1 MTPQEAKK
9 FLDEQKAQ
17 GHSDEE
23 ILAVLYSMFID
34 DSINIDQ
41 LEALVGAM
49 GYRLTEEFKNM
60 SPEDQKTKGWGE
72 EEAEEDKPA
81 EGAEAP
87 KEEDKT
93 EPAQEAP
100 AKEEEKT
107 EPAQEAPKN
116 DDNEEEEA
124 KKLFGLNK

>member
-72 EEAEEDKPA
+72 EE
-81 EGAEAP
+81 GSEAP

-100 AKEEEKT
+100 AEEK
-107 EPAQEAPKN
+107 PAEEAPAEAPKN

>member
-60 SPEDQKTKGWGE
+60 SPEDQKTKGWGDE
-72 EEAEEDKPA
+72 EEETKAEE
-81 EGAEAP
+81 GSEAP

-93 EPAQEAP
+93 EPA
-100 AKEEEKT
+100 EEK
-107 EPAQEAPKN
+107 PAEGSEAPKN